1 MIEVIDLEQKFA
13 LFSDHWH
20 PRIVSELNDSHVK
33 LAKLHG
39 DFVWHHHE
47 LEDELFLVIRGSLL
61 IKLREGDL
69 VVHEGQFVVI
79 PKGVEHMPVA
89 EDEVLV
95 LLIEPKTT
103 RNTGNLQSHRT
114 VLAEWI

>member
-20 PRIVSELNDSHVK
+20 PRIVAELNDSHVK
-33 LAKLHG
+33 LARLHG

-47 LEDELFLVIRGSLL
+47 REDELFLVIRGSLV
-61 IKLREGDL
+61 IRLRDGEL
-69 VVHEGQFVVI
+69 VVREGQFVVI
-79 PKGVEHMPVA
+79 PSGVEHMPVA
-89 EDEVLV
+89 EVEVLV
-95 LLIEPKTT
+95 LLIEPQTT
-103 RNTGNLQSHRT
+103 RNTGNIQSDRS